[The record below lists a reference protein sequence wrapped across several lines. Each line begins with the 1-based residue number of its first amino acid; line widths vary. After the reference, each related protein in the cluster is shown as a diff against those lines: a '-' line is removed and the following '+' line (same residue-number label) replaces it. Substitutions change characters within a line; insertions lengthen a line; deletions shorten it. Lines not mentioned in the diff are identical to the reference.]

1 MVEIVEFQVIR
12 NVQISISLIKL
23 FEYCLEIIL
32 PRREAWIS
40 DGSIAEGNTSGR
52 HNCTMTCKTRMHLL
66 LLSELVSAFRAND
79 SETSRRW
86 ISGGIQDL
94 GEPAVEQLMME

>member
-1 MVEIVEFQVIR
+1 MVKIVEFQVTR
-12 NVQISISLIKL
+12 NVEISIGLIKL
-23 FEYCLEIIL
+23 FEYCLQNYFA
-32 PRREAWIS
+32 RREAWIT
-40 DGSIAEGNTSGR
+40 DGSIAERNTSGR